1 MSTEQIIQLAESL
14 PPLERLKV
22 IDALSA
28 SLKHELS
35 KETSKSAAKRKKPF
49 KVRAVHLGNVEVDRD
64 EIYAERGL

>member
-1 MSTEQIIQLAESL
+1 MSTEQVIQLAESL
-14 PPLERLKV
+14 PPLERLKI

-35 KETSKSAAKRKKPF
+35 EKPPKSTDKRKRPF
-49 KVRAVHLGNVEVDRD
+49 KVRAVHLGNVQVDRD